1 MALFLYSFNTV
12 APLILVVAVG
22 FLLKKLRMVDD
33 AFISKANKVCFQ
45 VAFPLQLFHNIYAA
59 DFGAEFRVKLVLFTL
74 LGVLA
79 TAILLCL
86 VTPRFLKNRPTCGAF
101 IQGVFRSNFLL
112 LGLPLAI
119 NLFGADHVAS
129 ISMLLPFVIME
140 FNFLAVVILTLFQE
154 PEQGGK
160 RQKLRVG
167 RVLLDVAQKSV
178 DHCLLYRHAVFRFSN
193 PAAVVSEPCSGGSR
207 PNRNAVCA
215 PATGRPV

>member
-22 FLLKKLRMVDD
+22 FLLKRLRMVDD

-86 VTPRFLKNRPTCGAF
+86 VTPRFLKNRP
-101 IQGVFRSNFLL
+101 
-112 LGLPLAI
+112 
-119 NLFGADHVAS
+119 HV
-129 ISMLLPFVIME
+129 
-140 FNFLAVVILTLFQE
+140 
-154 PEQGGK
+154 
-160 RQKLRVG
+160 RRVYS
-167 RVLLDVAQKSV
+167 R
-178 DHCLLYRHAVFRFSN
+178 RFSQQFFAAG
-193 PAAVVSEPCSGGSR
+193 PASGHQFIRRGSCGV
-207 PNRNAVCA
+207 NFHAAALCYHGVQLFS
-215 PATGRPV
+215 GRDSYLVPGAGARG

>member
-22 FLLKKLRMVDD
+22 FLLKRLRMVDD

-86 VTPRFLKNRPTCGAF
+86 VTPRF
-101 IQGVFRSNFLL
+101 
-112 LGLPLAI
+112 
-119 NLFGADHVAS
+119 
-129 ISMLLPFVIME
+129 
-140 FNFLAVVILTLFQE
+140 
-154 PEQGGK
+154 
-160 RQKLRVG
+160 
-167 RVLLDVAQKSV
+167 
-178 DHCLLYRHAVFRFSN
+178 
-193 PAAVVSEPCSGGSR
+193 
-207 PNRNAVCA
+207 
-215 PATGRPV
+215 

>member
-86 VTPRFLKNRPTCGAF
+86 VTPRFLKTGPRAARLFKAF
-101 IQGVFRSNFLL
+101 FAAIFCCWACLWPSIYSARIMWRQFPCCCPLL
-112 LGLPLAI
+112 SWSST
-119 NLFGADHVAS
+119 F
-129 ISMLLPFVIME
+129 
-140 FNFLAVVILTLFQE
+140 
-154 PEQGGK
+154 
-160 RQKLRVG
+160 
-167 RVLLDVAQKSV
+167 
-178 DHCLLYRHAVFRFSN
+178 
-193 PAAVVSEPCSGGSR
+193 
-207 PNRNAVCA
+207 
-215 PATGRPV
+215 

>member
-79 TAILLCL
+79 TAILLSWL
-86 VTPRFLKNRPTCGAF
+86 RRVFLKNRPTCGAF
-101 IQGVFRSNFLL
+101 IQGCFSQQFFCCWACLCHQFIRRGSCGVNF
-112 LGLPLAI
+112 
-119 NLFGADHVAS
+119 
-129 ISMLLPFVIME
+129 
-140 FNFLAVVILTLFQE
+140 
-154 PEQGGK
+154 
-160 RQKLRVG
+160 
-167 RVLLDVAQKSV
+167 
-178 DHCLLYRHAVFRFSN
+178 HA
-193 PAAVVSEPCSGGSR
+193 AALCYHGVS
-207 PNRNAVCA
+207 
-215 PATGRPV
+215 TF

>member
-79 TAILLCL
+79 TAILLAWL
-86 VTPRFLKNRPTCGAF
+86 RR
-101 IQGVFRSNFLL
+101 VF
-112 LGLPLAI
+112 
-119 NLFGADHVAS
+119 
-129 ISMLLPFVIME
+129 
-140 FNFLAVVILTLFQE
+140 
-154 PEQGGK
+154 
-160 RQKLRVG
+160 
-167 RVLLDVAQKSV
+167 
-178 DHCLLYRHAVFRFSN
+178 
-193 PAAVVSEPCSGGSR
+193 
-207 PNRNAVCA
+207 
-215 PATGRPV
+215 